1 MNTDFEKFMAPIK
14 EINELTVKN
23 FEAIAEM
30 QIKVAEENVSLSLE
44 QAKSAANVKDAESWK
59 DYMNS
64 QAVYSQQLNERI
76 IENARGVVELSNA
89 YNTEVQKIVKGMFS
103 A

>member
-1 MNTDFEKFMAPIK
+1 MNTDFEKFIAPIK

-59 DYMNS
+59 DYINS
-64 QAVYSQQLNERI
+64 QAAYSQQLNERI
-76 IENARGVVELSNA
+76 IENARDVVELSNT

>member
-1 MNTDFEKFMAPIK
+1 MNAEFEKFIAPIK

-30 QIKVAEENVSLSLE
+30 QIKAAEENVSLSLE
-44 QAKSAANVKDAESWK
+44 QAKNASNVKDAESWK
-59 DYMNS
+59 EYLNS
-64 QAVYSQQLNERI
+64 QAQYSQQLNERL
-76 IENARGVVELSNA
+76 IENAKGVVELGNT
-89 YNTEVQKIVKGMFS
+89 YNTEVQRIVKGLFS

>member
-1 MNTDFEKFMAPIK
+1 MNTEFEKFIAPIK

-44 QAKSAANVKDAESWK
+44 QAKNAANVKDADSWK

-64 QAVYSQQLNERI
+64 QAAYSQQLNDRM
-76 IENARGVVELSNA
+76 IESAKGVVELSNA
-89 YNTEVQKIVKGMFS
+89 YNTEVQRIVKGLFS